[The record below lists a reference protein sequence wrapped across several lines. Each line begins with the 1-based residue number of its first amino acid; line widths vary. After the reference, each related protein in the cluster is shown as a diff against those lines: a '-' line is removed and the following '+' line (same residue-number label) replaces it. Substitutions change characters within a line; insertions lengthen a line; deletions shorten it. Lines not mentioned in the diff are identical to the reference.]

1 MDLQVVER
9 LLAITSVKDLTKF
22 LIELQRQVGKLSW
35 VPVGNNDNNLAIIN
49 LGSDSAAGL
58 VERVTNAIDGVLDLE
73 WMRQGS
79 PEGVRSPR
87 AAVSKWF
94 DIPDGRLGEIVR
106 DDLRDIQDLSKN
118 VVVTLQDSD
127 HAELPTVDIRDRGV
141 GLLPKDFGDT
151 ILSLNKN
158 RKLKKLFLAGAFGQ
172 GGSTALAH
180 SQYTVIFSRRAAI
193 GADAAGPLGFTVVR
207 YNPGNVDQDKH
218 GVYEFLVDPKT
229 RAPYF
234 VPCDDEFFPTGT
246 LVRHVAMSL
255 QKYSAVMTSPTGSLW
270 WLAHNYLFDPVMPF
284 RIEERR
290 KTKLKDKEPANRMVT
305 GNHRRLTQGGA
316 DIEHRNTAHLVFR
329 DGKVDIHWWV
339 LAADEEGSRDKIRNY
354 AMVSKPIVV
363 TYNGQK
369 QGDFPNTVVREEL
382 KLPFLDRYLVVQVDC
397 DGLDGES
404 RRQLFPTTRE
414 TIRDSQIGDDLRR
427 LIVETLLGDEKLR
440 EIDHRRKQK
449 YMKNASSPD
458 EAIRKRLAK
467 RIKNSLLTG
476 GGKDGP
482 RVAPPEQTPHEH
494 EEPAAIPVVDPPTF
508 LQITSG
514 APRRVYAGRMFTVK
528 FDTDARPDYFSSL
541 DNFIAVVN
549 PPTFGTFQGFANV
562 RNGHGVAYFRAAE
575 DTEIGAVAKVT
586 MEVRPPRAASLSDSI
601 DVEAVELPQTAGK
614 NDGEAKTP
622 NINIHRV
629 AREDPFFVEQKWT
642 GKSVA
647 EVVQN
652 DESTDVFISI
662 ANDRLSTLVARAQ
675 RRDDVAVE
683 SVLSFYL
690 EHVAFYAVL
699 DYVAKLTSP
708 TSGASE
714 VGDGDEPAEVNMALA
729 NASETVCGIMEAMF
743 EVLAIGT
750 PEAAV
755 A

>member
-1 MDLQVVER
+1 MNREVVEK
-9 LLAITSVKDLTKF
+9 LLAATSVKDLTRF
-22 LIELQRQVGKLSW
+22 LSELQRDAGKLSW
-35 VPVGNNDNNLAIIN
+35 LPVGNNDNNLAIIN

-58 VERVTNAIDGVLDLE
+58 VERVTNAIDGILDLE
-73 WMRQGS
+73 WTRQGS
-79 PEGVRSPR
+79 PGGVKSPR

-106 DDLRDIQDLSKN
+106 DDLRHIQDLSKN
-118 VVVTLQDSD
+118 VIVTLQDSD
-127 HAELPTVDIRDRGV
+127 HVDLPTVDIRDRGI
-141 GLLPKDFGDT
+141 GLIPKDFGDT

-180 SQYTVIFSRRAAI
+180 SQYTVILSRRSAI
-193 GADAAGPLGFTVVR
+193 GTEPAGPLGFTVVR

-218 GVYEFLVDPKT
+218 GVYEYLVDAKT

-234 VPCDDEFFPTGT
+234 IECDDEFFPTGT

-255 QKYSAVMTSPTGSLW
+255 QKYAAVMTSPTGSLW

-290 KTKLKDKEPANRMVT
+290 KAKLKDKEPANRMVT
-305 GNHRRLTQGGA
+305 GNHRRLTQGGS
-316 DIEHRNTAHLVFR
+316 DVEHRNSAHLVFR
-329 DGKVDIHWWV
+329 DGRIDIHWWV
-339 LAADEEGSRDKIRNY
+339 LSAEEEGSRDKIRNY

-404 RRQLFPTTRE
+404 RRHLFPTTRE

-440 EIDHRRKQK
+440 EIDHKRKQK

-467 RIKNSLLTG
+467 RIKNSLLVG
-476 GGKDGP
+476 SGKDGP
-482 RVAPPEQTPHEH
+482 RVAPPEQVPHEH

-549 PPTFGTFQGFANV
+549 PPTFGAFQGFANV

-575 DTEIGAVAKVT
+575 DSEVGAVAKVT
-586 MEVRPPRAASLSDSI
+586 LEVRPPRAASFSDSI
-601 DVEAVELPQTAGK
+601 DVESVELPQTAGK

-629 AREDPFFVEQKWT
+629 ARDDQFFIDQKWT

-647 EVVQN
+647 EVIQN
-652 DESTDVFISI
+652 DDSTDVFISV

-675 RRDDVAVE
+675 RRDNSVVE
-683 SVLSFYL
+683 AMLSFYL
-690 EHVAFYAVL
+690 EHIAFYAVL
-699 DYVAKLTSP
+699 DYVTKKSSQPRVAN
-708 TSGASE
+708 E
-714 VGDGDEPAEVNMALA
+714 DGDEPAAENIALA
-729 NASETVCGIMEAMF
+729 NAGETVCGIMEAMF
-743 EVLAIGT
+743 EVLALGT
-750 PEAAV
+750 ASESTV